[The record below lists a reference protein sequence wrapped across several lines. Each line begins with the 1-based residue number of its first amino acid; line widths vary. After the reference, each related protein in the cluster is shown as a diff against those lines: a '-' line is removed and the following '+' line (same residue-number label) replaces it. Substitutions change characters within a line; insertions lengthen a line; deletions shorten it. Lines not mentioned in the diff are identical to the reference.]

1 MKTSAKNRIGVLD
14 SGVGGLT
21 VVKSLQELLPGEDV
35 LYFGDSFNCPY
46 GNRSREDILRLMND
60 ILDFM
65 ETEEVKCIAVACNT
79 LSTLYDA
86 YAPARKTKIF
96 SIVQAAAD
104 YVVQLGI
111 PEVGLVST
119 EFTARSGWYPRLI
132 HEKNPAV
139 KVFTA
144 GNHDLAAL
152 LDSGHFEAV
161 PENVHENMSRL
172 LAQGKPGHVILGC
185 THYPIV
191 RDAFEKESPGI
202 EFIDPAFEMAKD
214 IGKWL
219 KENHLLQEKDRHMLE
234 VYTSGETGF
243 YAGMLERLGIQ
254 PPQVLLRKNL
264 QAR

>member
-1 MKTSAKNRIGVLD
+1 METSAKQRIGVLD

-65 ETEEVKCIAVACNT
+65 ESEEVKCIAVACNT
-79 LSTLYDA
+79 LSTLYDD
-86 YAPARKTKIF
+86 YAPGRKTRIF

-104 YVVQLGI
+104 YVVRLGI
-111 PEVGLVST
+111 SEVGLAAT
-119 EFTARSGWYPRLI
+119 EFTVNSGWYPRLI
-132 HEKNPAV
+132 HEKDPSV
-139 KVFTA
+139 KVYAA
-144 GNHDLAAL
+144 GNHNLASL

-172 LAQGKPGHVILGC
+172 LSQAHPGHVILGC

-191 RDAFEKESPGI
+191 RDAFEKEAPDI
-202 EFIDPAFEMAKD
+202 RFIDPAFEMARD
-214 IGKWL
+214 IKQWL
-219 KENHLLQEKDRHMLE
+219 EDAQLLRDRDHHSLE